1 MKRQYRRIV
10 GKYKMYL
17 YELQKG
23 EEKWASNLFWIM
35 LWSLVLSSF
44 DIVDFWS
51 YLQIIAGVPACVSLV
66 KEGKYKQWWSTI
78 PTISTKPTITSHL
91 KSLNTNRHWPM
102 MLETQD
108 LPWNTHNNVVGLI
121 YQVMVNNCTN
131 IKKTNNHLS
140 PQILTLA
147 CDVGNTCLVLEQAQ
161 TCGGVKLVN
170 GFPIPSW

>member
-1 MKRQYRRIV
+1 MIYKNTSVLEIETVRKKANVQMKRQYRRIV

-91 KSLNTNRHWPM
+91 KSL
-102 MLETQD
+102 LEY
-108 LPWNTHNNVVGLI
+108 LHVYL
-121 YQVMVNNCTN
+121 
-131 IKKTNNHLS
+131 
-140 PQILTLA
+140 
-147 CDVGNTCLVLEQAQ
+147 
-161 TCGGVKLVN
+161 
-170 GFPIPSW
+170 